1 MKKYIIKIN
10 SDSSIYINN
19 RVEYEI
25 SDDVN
30 SKIYYKLIDDICQ
43 QYNLPQ
49 FIREY
54 IMNDPMFDIYDLVK
68 YNKNVIIDENS
79 MTLCVTL

>member
-30 SKIYYKLIDDICQ
+30 SKIYYRLIDDICQ

>member
-30 SKIYYKLIDDICQ
+30 SKIYYRLIDDICQ

-68 YNKNVIIDENS
+68 YNKNAIIDENS